1 MALYVSPGFS
11 RAADAH
17 LRLALMFKARRYWGA
32 AAAHFRRAKLS
43 PHQDATFT
51 RLELSFHAAHLLEA
65 RGLRKAARDAYA
77 KLLNEPQLALT
88 LKADVCRQLGKSGF
102 FYCNPFLCTSVS
114 IVPKLS
120 ETYNPCVSPLTYA
133 CFQISRLFNSTAF
146 QRWTMFSLLRYGT
159 LLTNI
164 YVTSIKQNCLT
175 LNVTQPAI
183 KESET
188 MRHPIHYSG

>member
-88 LKADVCRQLGKSGF
+88 LKADVCRQLGKSVF
-102 FYCNPFLCTSVS
+102 F
-114 IVPKLS
+114 IV
-120 ETYNPCVSPLTYA
+120 T
-133 CFQISRLFNSTAF
+133 LFCALAF
-146 QRWTMFSLLRYGT
+146 QLY
-159 LLTNI
+159 
-164 YVTSIKQNCLT
+164 QNLAKRT
-175 LNVTQPAI
+175 
-183 KESET
+183 
-188 MRHPIHYSG
+188 IHAYRRFRMHVSK